1 VKKPKPKTPRSHRPP
16 EVESVGEYFFERG
29 DPGAPAGSSSG
40 ATNELYQVLEW
51 YHEHVIK
58 ANRWWRQLG
67 RAIRR
72 RSFLRLDPFAWI
84 RMRRRETAGTEGGEA

>member
-1 VKKPKPKTPRSHRPP
+1 MKKPKPKTPRSYRPP
-16 EVESVGEYFFERG
+16 ERESVGDYFFERG
-29 DPGAPAGSSSG
+29 DPRRPRREVVRRD
-40 ATNELYQVLEW
+40 ELFQVLEW

-84 RMRRRETAGTEGGEA
+84 RMRRRETAWKDGGG